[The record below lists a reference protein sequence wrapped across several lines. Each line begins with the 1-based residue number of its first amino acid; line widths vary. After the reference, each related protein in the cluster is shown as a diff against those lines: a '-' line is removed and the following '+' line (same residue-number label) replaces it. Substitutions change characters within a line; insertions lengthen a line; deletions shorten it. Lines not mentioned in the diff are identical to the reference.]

1 MPRFAA
7 AHSNLASI
15 LKEQG
20 KVEQAICHYMEAI
33 QIDPRFAD
41 AYSNLGNA
49 YKELGRLEDAIKCYD
64 AAIKLKP
71 TFSDAYSNLG
81 SAYKDSGR
89 IDDAIHCYR
98 QALALRPNFP
108 DAFCNLVHS
117 LVLICDWSSRDTDF
131 ATLRHIMFEQVTA
144 ALTHFRASKPPTPS
158 TSDGSVVAFP
168 AATTGTEFPASFCCS
183 RELLSLF
190 AELFCCVFSDVVAS
204 TIPPLPSVQP
214 FHALVYPFTLDQMA
228 ALSKCYAD
236 RCVALYFPSVLAAA
250 NPLLAFG
257 CLLQRF
263 AERSGA

>member
-20 KVEQAICHYMEAI
+20 KIDQAVSHYMEAI

-64 AAIKLKP
+64 AAINLKP

-89 IDDAIHCYR
+89 IDDAITCYR

-117 LVLICDWSSRDTDF
+117 LVLICDWSSRDADF
-131 ATLRHIMFEQVTA
+131 ATLRNIMFEQVGA
-144 ALTHFRASKPPTPS
+144 ALTHFRACKPATPAS
-158 TSDGSVVAFP
+158 GEGNVVAFP
-168 AATTGTEFPASFCCS
+168 AATTGESNVI
-183 RELLSLF
+183 
-190 AELFCCVFSDVVAS
+190 VFIFQRLVMVVN
-204 TIPPLPSVQP
+204 T
-214 FHALVYPFTLDQMA
+214 
-228 ALSKCYAD
+228 
-236 RCVALYFPSVLAAA
+236 
-250 NPLLAFG
+250 
-257 CLLQRF
+257 
-263 AERSGA
+263 